1 MAFSVKLTGTIYL
14 VGISLSVTELDSLMY
29 LFSDD
34 RIYDGSYH
42 TINKKKIIKI
52 KINYFIT
59 YTIKLNTT
67 EISLSIKD
75 TFINEILE
83 KCKDNKTISKDEALY
98 LLEYNDISP
107 LLNFS
112 SLYKANF
119 KKDVITYS
127 RKIFINITNLCRD
140 FCAYCTYR
148 KNPFE
153 SSSLMMKPEEVLNL
167 AKIGRKYRC
176 TEALI
181 VAGEKP
187 EDRYKE
193 AKEWMKELGFNSL
206 VEYVIDISE
215 KIVKETGLL
224 PHSNLGTITKE
235 EMKLLKTYN
244 VSLGLM
250 LESSSERLMQKEMP
264 HEFAPSKD
272 PKTRLEVIK
281 NTGRMKI
288 PLTTGLLV
296 GIGETKEE
304 IINDIFLLKQINS
317 EYGNIQEIILQNFQP
332 KIKTRMQ
339 DSPPPTKDYFLKIV
353 ALTRLINPKMN
364 IQIPPNLSPG
374 YYSRFLDAG
383 INDWGGIS
391 PVTIDHVNPEFS
403 WPKIKELHAVTQSK
417 YQRLRA
423 RLPAYPEFLDKEGFI
438 SPELR
443 NYIDNFID
451 LDRLVKEEY
460 LVGF

>member
-1 MAFSVKLTGTIYL
+1 MNA
-14 VGISLSVTELDSLMY
+14 
-29 LFSDD
+29 
-34 RIYDGSYH
+34 
-42 TINKKKIIKI
+42 
-52 KINYFIT
+52 
-59 YTIKLNTT
+59 
-67 EISLSIKD
+67 EISISIKD
-75 TFINEILE
+75 NLINEIFE
-83 KCKDNKTISKDEALY
+83 RCKENKAISKYEARY
-98 LLEYNDISP
+98 LLDYDDMTP
-107 LLNFS
+107 LLNYS
-112 SLYKANF
+112 SFFKANF
-119 KKDVITYS
+119 KKEIITYS

-140 FCAYCTYR
+140 FCSYCTYR

-153 SSSLMMKPEEVLNL
+153 SSAIMMKPVEVMNL
-167 AKIGRKYRC
+167 ANVGKKYRC

-193 AKEWMKELGFNSL
+193 AKEWLKQLGFTSL
-206 VEYVIDISE
+206 VEYVSDISE

-224 PHSNLGTITKE
+224 PHSNLGNITKE
-235 EMKLLKTYN
+235 EMKILKVHN

-250 LESSSERLMQKEMP
+250 LESSSERLIQKDMA
-264 HEFAPSKD
+264 HEYAPSKN
-272 PKTRLEVIK
+272 PKNRLEVIK
-281 NTGRMKI
+281 NAGRMKI
-288 PLTTGLLV
+288 PLTTGLLI

-317 EYGNIQEIILQNFQP
+317 EFGNIQEIILQNFQP

-339 DSPPPTKDYFLKIV
+339 DFPSPTKDYFLKIV
-353 ALTRLINPKMN
+353 SLARLIMPDMN

-374 YYSRFLDAG
+374 YYSRYLDAG

-403 WPKIKELHAVTQSK
+403 WPKIKELKNITELK
-417 YQRLRA
+417 NQRLRA
-423 RLPAYPEFLDKEGFI
+423 RLPVYPEFIDKEGFI

-443 NYIDNFID
+443 NYIENFID

-460 LVGF
+460 LNEF

>member
-1 MAFSVKLTGTIYL
+1 
-14 VGISLSVTELDSLMY
+14 
-29 LFSDD
+29 
-34 RIYDGSYH
+34 
-42 TINKKKIIKI
+42 
-52 KINYFIT
+52 
-59 YTIKLNTT
+59 LNA
-67 EISLSIKD
+67 EISISIKD
-75 TFINEILE
+75 NLINEIFE
-83 KCKDNKTISKDEALY
+83 RCKENKAISKYEARY
-98 LLEYNDISP
+98 LLDYDDMTP
-107 LLNFS
+107 LLNYS
-112 SLYKANF
+112 SFFKANF
-119 KKDVITYS
+119 KKEIITYS

-140 FCAYCTYR
+140 FCSYCTYR

-153 SSSLMMKPEEVLNL
+153 SSAIMMKPVEVMNL
-167 AKIGRKYRC
+167 ANVGKKYRC

-193 AKEWMKELGFNSL
+193 AKEWLKQLGFTSL
-206 VEYVIDISE
+206 VEYVSDISE

-224 PHSNLGTITKE
+224 PHSNLGNITKE
-235 EMKLLKTYN
+235 EMKLLKVHN

-250 LESSSERLMQKEMP
+250 LESSSERLIQKDMA
-264 HEFAPSKD
+264 HEYAPSKN
-272 PKTRLEVIK
+272 PKNRLEVIK
-281 NTGRMKI
+281 NAGRMKI
-288 PLTTGLLV
+288 PLTTGLLI

-317 EYGNIQEIILQNFQP
+317 EFGNIQEIILQNFQP

-339 DSPPPTKDYFLKIV
+339 DFPSPTKDYFLKIV
-353 ALTRLINPKMN
+353 SLARLIMPDMN

-374 YYSRFLDAG
+374 YYSRYLDAG

-403 WPKIKELHAVTQSK
+403 WPKIKELKNITELK
-417 YQRLRA
+417 NQRLRA
-423 RLPAYPEFLDKEGFI
+423 RLPVYPEFIDKEGFI

-443 NYIDNFID
+443 NYIENFID

-460 LVGF
+460 LNEF